1 MIRIALVEDHTLVRQ
16 GLKALLEN
24 DPELEVVGEAEDG
37 VAGLELISRVKPDVV
52 LLDLRMPR
60 LDGLGV
66 LRALAN
72 DASAPA
78 LVVLTTFQ
86 EREDVRE
93 AIRLGARGYLLK
105 DVRFEELTAAL
116 RKVLAGGMALQA
128 MPAEGDAEEEVLA
141 RLPPAEQPSE
151 PLTQKERDVLW
162 LMCGGLSNRDIG
174 ARLGVVEGTVKNH
187 VSVILWK
194 LGVRSRTQAVLRA
207 MKEGLF

>member
-128 MPAEGDAEEEVLA
+128 LPAEGDPEEEVLA